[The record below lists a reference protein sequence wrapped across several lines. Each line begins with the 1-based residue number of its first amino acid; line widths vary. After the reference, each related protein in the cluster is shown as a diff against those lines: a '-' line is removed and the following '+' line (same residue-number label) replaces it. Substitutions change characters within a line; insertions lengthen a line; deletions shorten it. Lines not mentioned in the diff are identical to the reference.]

1 MYYAVFYICILFLSD
16 TTSLKEIF
24 IIYKF
29 QFHKVIYFSD
39 LDIIFL
45 IQNFLSQGVFIRES
59 NGLERKAILYIM
71 VSIFRHTSRHTS
83 PQSLKCVFTTL
94 MSYT

>member
-1 MYYAVFYICILFLSD
+1 MYYAEFYICILFLSN

-39 LDIIFL
+39 LDIVFL
-45 IQNFLSQGVFIRES
+45 IQNFLSQGVFIKKS
-59 NGLERKAILYIM
+59 NGLEWKAILYIL
-71 VSIFRHTSRHTS
+71 VNIFRHPSKHTS
-83 PQSLKCVFTTL
+83 PQSLKCLFTTL